1 MSCLEFRPFGQPIWK
16 QQIVKIL
23 LFLFLSHMH
32 FCMLKILAQKCSELT
47 LKKQKVNGICERMS
61 SIWFF
66 PLHKLSLP
74 LHTHD
79 CGTFSPSVAITRK
92 KGVHFY
98 SYPFF
103 SIYIFSQNNTIVDL
117 CCALTA
123 GIALKTFTKIIIA
136 LVLNCLQ

>member
-1 MSCLEFRPFGQPIWK
+1 MEFAKECPQFGFSLCINCLCHFTHMTAALFLHL
-16 QQIVKIL
+16 L
-23 LFLFLSHMH
+23 LFP
-32 FCMLKILAQKCSELT
+32 E
-47 LKKQKVNGICERMS
+47 
-61 SIWFF
+61 
-66 PLHKLSLP
+66 
-74 LHTHD
+74 
-79 CGTFSPSVAITRK
+79 K